1 MLQVCEVTR
10 VGHYLGTEQQQ
21 QSQIILIFFMSVI
34 IYLLPFLTLY
44 TYFPPYFHELMHS
57 ILSLLSM
64 YKLIYYFC

>member
-34 IYLLPFLTLY
+34 IYLLPFFTLY
-44 TYFPPYFHELMHS
+44 TYFPPYFYELMHS

-64 YKLIYYFC
+64 YKLIY